1 MSSLNDP
8 RVLFAAERTL
18 LAWSRTGLALMAFG
32 FLIERAGLLMQVLR
46 PDLAKVAS
54 NSASFWIGLGFIAL
68 GALSA
73 LFACRQYAV
82 VLKSLHANEVPQGYN
97 TRWGLWINLVIALLG
112 VALVISLLV
121 LSHV

>member
-46 PDLAKVAS
+46 PETAQ
-54 NSASFWIGLGFIAL
+54 SATDSVSFWLGLGFISL

-73 LFACRQYAV
+73 LYACRQYSS
-82 VLKSLHANEVPQGYN
+82 VLKSLHAAECPPGYN
-97 TRWGLWINLVIALLG
+97 ARWGMLINFVIALLG
-112 VALVISLLV
+112 FALVVCLLV
-121 LSHV
+121 LKYV

>member
-1 MSSLNDP
+1 MPSSNDP

-18 LAWSRTGLALMAFG
+18 LAWSRTALALMAFG

-46 PDLAKVAS
+46 PDVALVPA
-54 NSASFWIGLGFIAL
+54 NSASFWIGLGFMGV

-73 LFACRQYAV
+73 LFACRQYAA
-82 VLKSLHANEVPQGYN
+82 VLKTEHATEAPRGYN
-97 TRWGLWINLVIALLG
+97 ARWGLLINVVIALLG

-121 LSHV
+121 LGQV

>member
-46 PDLAKVAS
+46 PEAVQTAAD
-54 NSASFWIGLGFIAL
+54 SASFWLGLGFISL

-73 LFACRQYAV
+73 LFACRQYSS
-82 VLKSLHANEVPQGYN
+82 VLKSLHAAEIPPGYN
-97 TRWGLWINLVIALLG
+97 ARWGMLINLVIALLG
-112 VALVISLLV
+112 IALVASLLV
-121 LSHV
+121 LEHV